1 MSFMVIQLLL
11 NTNLDSL
18 AITTIFGF
26 MTSSVTDLK
35 KPSLSALIQH
45 GEQTTVTQLSSAFN
59 FTAQLM
65 DQKSKAMVLCHCLPT
80 ISSVSP
86 LTERLEVSVIM
97 DLPKKTLKLLV

>member
-18 AITTIFGF
+18 AITTIFGLT
-26 MTSSVTDLK
+26 TSYVTDLK

>member
-35 KPSLSALIQH
+35 KPLLSALIQH

-80 ISSVSP
+80 TSSVSP
-86 LTERLEVSVIM
+86 LTERLEVSVMM